1 MLCILAILHNLT
13 TIRRM
18 KPTPNTDLQILP
30 TEILQNAVQ
39 SAVWLREVSKLE
51 PEHLSRPE
59 DELVREI
66 QPTRIDWALRL
77 ACWQAIRKYAATGT
91 PTTLSD
97 LTAGICHYDYMNKKL
112 RNADWTTWVCLPVRD
127 YQSALEPLLL
137 GAGAIYEQVLRAP
150 IVDADG
156 RLNVS
161 AAKVVLATIARL
173 EDRVYGGVVQRA
185 VNVNRNA
192 DPAGPAGAGQGAG
205 GPSRQDRLAEL
216 DRKLAELDQRER
228 EAQHLPGPQD
238 VEVTAQELIAD

>member
-1 MLCILAILHNLT
+1 MQTAAN
-13 TIRRM
+13 
-18 KPTPNTDLQILP
+18 KTPQILP

-51 PEHLSRPE
+51 SEQFTRSE
-59 DELVREI
+59 DDLAKVI

-91 PTTLSD
+91 ATTLAD
-97 LTAGICHYDYMNKKL
+97 VTAGICHYDYMNKKL

-137 GAGAIYEQVLRAP
+137 GAGAIYEQVLKAP
-150 IVDADG
+150 ITDEEG

-161 AAKVVLATIARL
+161 AAKVVLATLARL

-185 VNVNRNA
+185 VTVNKNA
-192 DPAGPAGAGQGAG
+192 DAGAPAGAGQGTDHR
-205 GPSRQDRLAEL
+205 SRIEEL
-216 DRKLAELDQRER
+216 DRRLAELDQRER
-228 EAQHLPGPQD
+228 EAQHLPGPKD
-238 VEVTAQELIAD
+238 VEVTARELTE